1 MEHARCLAA
10 GAVTVG
16 GAWRLLKGNGI
27 DTAHAGVAALEAMN
41 ITLKPISQ
49 QVIVITGASSGIG
62 LATAAAAGAL
72 GARLVLAARSEA
84 ALEGIVQMLSEYGIE
99 AVHCVAD
106 VADRAQVD
114 RIAVLAIERFGRI
127 DTWVNNAGVTIYGHL
142 EEVAEEDARRLF
154 DINFWGVVNGSLAAL
169 PYLRRR
175 GGALV
180 NVGSE
185 LAQAV
190 LPLQGM
196 YAASK
201 HAVKG
206 FTDALRLE
214 IELAHLP
221 VAVALVHP
229 TSTDTPFAQH
239 ARNYMPREPRLPA
252 PRIDPARVADAILAA
267 ACGSG
272 RDVKVGLLAHLHV
285 ALAWIAPRLAARAE
299 KLQLNRQHYDEP
311 PRDPAGALFKPGGH
325 ARIHGTGP
333 LPRDRSGR
341 STAGRS
347 SAHGMVDR
355 AR

>member
-1 MEHARCLAA
+1 
-10 GAVTVG
+10 
-16 GAWRLLKGNGI
+16 
-27 DTAHAGVAALEAMN
+27 MN
-41 ITLKPISQ
+41 ITLKPIEQ

-62 LATAAAAGAL
+62 LATAAAAGAR

-84 ALEGIVQMLSEYGIE
+84 TLQAIVQMLSEYGIE
-99 AVHCVAD
+99 AVYCVAD

-114 RIAVLAIERFGRI
+114 RVAVLAIERFGRI

-142 EEVAEEDARRLF
+142 EEVSEEDARRLF
-154 DINFWGVVNGSLAAL
+154 DVNFWGVVNGSLAAL

-190 LPLQGM
+190 LPLQGL

-214 IELAHLP
+214 LELAHLP

-229 TSTDTPFAQH
+229 TSTDTPFPQN
-239 ARNYMPREPRLPA
+239 ARNYMPREPKLPA
-252 PRIDPARVADAILAA
+252 PRIEPARVADAILAA
-267 ACGSG
+267 ATRSG
-272 RDVKVGLLAHLHV
+272 RDVKVGLFAHLHV
-285 ALAWIAPRLAARAE
+285 ALTRFAPRLAARAE

-311 PRDPAGALFKPGGH
+311 PRDPDGALYKPGGR

-333 LPRDRSGR
+333 QPKDRSGR
-341 STAGRS
+341 GAFGRS
-347 SAHGMVDR
+347 PVHGVA
-355 AR
+355 ARTR

>member
-1 MEHARCLAA
+1 
-10 GAVTVG
+10 
-16 GAWRLLKGNGI
+16 
-27 DTAHAGVAALEAMN
+27 MN
-41 ITLKPISQ
+41 ITLKPIEQ

-62 LATAAAAGAL
+62 LATAAAAGAR

-84 ALEGIVQMLSEYGIE
+84 VLEGIVRMLSEYGIE

-127 DTWVNNAGVTIYGHL
+127 DTWVNNAGVTIYGQL

-185 LAQAV
+185 LSQSV

-206 FTDALRLE
+206 FTDALRIE
-214 IELAHLP
+214 IEIGRLP
-221 VAVALVHP
+221 VAVSMVNP
-229 TSTDTPFAQH
+229 TATDTPFPQH
-239 ARNYMPREPRLPA
+239 ARNYMPREPKLPA
-252 PRIDPARVADAILAA
+252 PRIDPARVADAILSAA
-267 ACGSG
+267 TRPY
-272 RDVKVGLLAHLHV
+272 RDAKVGLVAHLHV
-285 ALAWIAPRLAARAE
+285 ALARFAPAIAARAA
-299 KLQLNRQHYDEP
+299 KLQLNRQQYDEP
-311 PRDPAGALFKPGGH
+311 PRDPDGALHKPGGQ
-325 ARIHGTGP
+325 ARIHGSGP
-333 LPRDRSGR
+333 APRPRAFRSHPGMAAQLGAR
-341 STAGRS
+341 PRA
-347 SAHGMVDR
+347 AHR
-355 AR
+355 